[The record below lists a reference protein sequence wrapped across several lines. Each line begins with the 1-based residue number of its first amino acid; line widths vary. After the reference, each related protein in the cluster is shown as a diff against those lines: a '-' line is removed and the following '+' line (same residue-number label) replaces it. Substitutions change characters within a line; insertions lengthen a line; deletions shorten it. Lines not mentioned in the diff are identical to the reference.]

1 MFSFAAFLGFDLQA
15 GLHGLVGAMA
25 ALIALFAPGFLFIG
39 GILPFWSDLG
49 RLSAMRRALRGVN
62 AAVVGILLAAFF
74 QPVWQTAIRGGT
86 EFSLA
91 ITAFL
96 LLVCWRQPAW
106 RVVLFCALVGGMI
119 FS

>member
-1 MFSFAAFLGFDLQA
+1 M
-15 GLHGLVGAMA
+15 
-25 ALIALFAPGFLFIG
+25 IALFAPACLVIGALF
-39 GILPFWSDLG
+39 PFWSDLG
-49 RLSAMRRALRGVN
+49 RLSSMHRALRGIN
-62 AAVVGILLAAFF
+62 AAVVGILLAALF
-74 QPVWQTAIRGGT
+74 QPVWQTAIHGGT